1 MTKQLEKEIDVF
13 QRKLLRRIFN
23 ISWQDMISNEDLYR
37 RCKMEPW
44 SKIIKKRRLSWYGHL
59 IRLSEETPAKKALDE
74 VKRKVKKP
82 KGGQKITWIKLIE
95 KDLKDLKR
103 FVQKEE
109 DLKEITLNRKKW
121 RKLIHCGM
129 LDLSDRNC
137 N

>member
-1 MTKQLEKEIDVF
+1 M
-13 QRKLLRRIFN
+13 RRIFN

-44 SKIIKKRRLSWYGHL
+44 SKIIQKRRLSWYGHL
-59 IRLSEETPAKKALDE
+59 IRLSEETPAKKALEE

-82 KGGQKITWIKLIE
+82 KGGQKITRIKLIE

-109 DLKEITLNRKKW
+109 DLEEIALNRERW

-129 LDLSDRNC
+129 LDLSDGNH